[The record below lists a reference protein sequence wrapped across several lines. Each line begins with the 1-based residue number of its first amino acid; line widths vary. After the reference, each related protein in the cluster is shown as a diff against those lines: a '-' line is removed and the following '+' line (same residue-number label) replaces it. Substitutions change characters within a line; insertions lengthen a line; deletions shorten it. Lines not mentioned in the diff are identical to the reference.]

1 MLKTPEINL
10 QETELQVQ
18 HLTLVW
24 LVSGRVQ
31 NPTEVLQ
38 RYLAVLR
45 ELEISKD
52 LLIVN
57 RGIKDEV
64 AHGLAEQ
71 TRAADIP
78 ASVMVSKGISPY
90 SGALSSAFGCATGD
104 AIAIMPEYLQVD
116 PSCLVEMLKE
126 LDAGADYVATYR
138 TRRVD
143 RHRGRL
149 RSRWFNYLVRG
160 ASGVKLTDVNSGLKM
175 LRKELAESVP
185 MHGELH
191 VYLPV
196 LAANQGYRVS
206 EVAAAHLSERTG
218 DKHLRLYLR
227 RLLDLL
233 TLFFLMRFT
242 RKPFRFFG
250 GVGSVSFLTGATINS
265 VLAFQRLVLDKS
277 LADRPA
283 LVLGTLLMALGLQ
296 LFSLG
301 LLGEL
306 IIFVQAGGLKDYKLH
321 EVLDLRSA
329 SKRAEVV
336 KETKTEC

>member
-1 MLKTPEINL
+1 VLKTPETNPR
-10 QETELQVQ
+10 ETDLQVQ

-24 LVSGRVQ
+24 LVSGRVH

-38 RYLAVLR
+38 RYLSVFR
-45 ELEISKD
+45 ELEISRD

-57 RGIKDEV
+57 RGIADEV
-64 AHGLAEQ
+64 VGRLAEQ
-71 TRAADIP
+71 ARATGIP
-78 ASVMVSKGISPY
+78 TTVIVSKGISPY
-90 SGALSSAFGCATGD
+90 SGALSSAFCCAAGD
-104 AIAIMPEYLQVD
+104 AIAILPEYLQVD
-116 PSCLVEMLKE
+116 PYCLTEMLKE
-126 LDAGADYVATYR
+126 LDAGADYVASYR
-138 TRRVD
+138 TGRVD
-143 RHRGRL
+143 RNRDRF
-149 RSRWFNYLVRG
+149 RSRWFNYLMRRV
-160 ASGVKLTDVNSGLKM
+160 SGVRLTDINSGLRM

-206 EVAAAHLSERTG
+206 EVPATHLLERSG

-233 TLFFLMRFT
+233 TLFFLVRFT

-250 GVGSVSFLTGATINS
+250 GVGSISFLAGAGING

-321 EVLDLRSA
+321 EVLDLRPV
-329 SKRAEVV
+329 SKQAEVP
-336 KETKTEC
+336 KETKAEC